1 MRPNNARG
9 VWEKLSSD
17 RESMMQRME
26 NYARLTIPKILL
38 PTGFDKNANDQPHDY
53 QSFGAQCVNH
63 VTNKIMLAMFAPTRP
78 FFRMQAGPKVQAQAS
93 QVMTPEQLQDIVA
106 EAERNSVKELDATA
120 QRPKL
125 YQLIKHLVVLGNV
138 LLFRDKD
145 EFRVMGLRYWCV
157 KRTVTGKVHT
167 LIIKEEVCFDELDSD
182 LQAVLPVPMKRNDD
196 AKVGLYKW
204 IKRESDGKYSMT
216 QWVDDVALGT
226 IDPKYNKTWNSYD
239 ECDYT
244 VHTWDLSDEAD
255 YGTGLVEEYVG
266 DFEAMSS
273 LSEAVVDG
281 AILGAEF
288 RWLVNPT
295 GQTSVQDVKN
305 SVNGDVL
312 PGLPEDVQ
320 PTQAGNA
327 QAVQQASLVLDRWER
342 RLGRGFLLQSAI
354 QRDAERVTAEEI
366 RMAAMELETAFGG
379 VYSALAPGLQ
389 RPIAYWLLKRIGV
402 QLKGSDFTLTI
413 ITGLDALSR
422 NSDVE
427 NLKLALVDAAA
438 IAQLPPALQ
447 AELSMPRIL
456 SFIANGRGIELK
468 QFLKTPDEKQ
478 KEQEAMAEQQAAM
491 AAAQAGGEQLG
502 APQQ

>member
-1 MRPNNARG
+1 MDTARSLWAKMDG
-9 VWEKLSSD
+9 ERSTLMK
-17 RESMMQRME
+17 RME
-26 NYARLTIPKILL
+26 NYARLTIPKLLL
-38 PTGFDKNANDQPHDY
+38 PTGFNLNDSDQPHDY
-53 QSFGAQCVNH
+53 QSFGAQAVNH
-63 VTNKIMLAMFAPTRP
+63 VTNKIMLAMFAPSRP
-78 FFRMQAGPKVQAQAS
+78 FFRLQPGPKAQAEAS
-93 QVMTPEQLQDIVA
+93 QVMTEDDLATLVST
-106 EAERNSVKELDATA
+106 AERNSVKELDATA

-125 YQLIKHLVVLGNV
+125 YQLVRHIVVLGNV

-145 EFRVMGLRYWCV
+145 EFRVMSLRYFCV

-167 LIIKEEVCFDELDSD
+167 LIINERVCFDELDPEI
-182 LQAVLPVPMKRNDD
+182 QAIIPAKNKKKDD
-196 AKVGLYKW
+196 SKVDYFKW
-204 IKRESDGKYSMT
+204 IKREPDGSYSMT
-216 QWVDDVALGT
+216 QWIEDVNLGT
-226 IDPKYNKTWNSYD
+226 IDDKYNDSWASAED
-239 ECDYT
+239 CPYT
-244 VHTWDLSDEAD
+244 VHTWDLADEAD

-288 RWLVNPT
+288 RWLVNPS
-295 GQTSVQDVKN
+295 GQTTVEDVKN

-312 PGLPEDVQ
+312 PGVPEDVQ

-327 QAVQQASLVLDRWER
+327 QAVQQAAAVLDRWER

-389 RPIAYWLLKRIGV
+389 RPIAKWLLMRLGMD
-402 QLKGSDFTLTI
+402 LNGSDFTLTI

-427 NLKLALVDAAA
+427 NLKLALMDAAA
-438 IAQLPPALQ
+438 IATLPPALQ

-456 SFIANGRGIELK
+456 TFIGNGRGVDIK
-468 QFLKTPDEKQ
+468 QFLKTQDEKQ
-478 KEQEAMAEQQAAM
+478 QEAEELMAQQAAM
-491 AAAQAGGEQLG
+491 AAAQTGGENLG
-502 APQQ
+502 NQVQ